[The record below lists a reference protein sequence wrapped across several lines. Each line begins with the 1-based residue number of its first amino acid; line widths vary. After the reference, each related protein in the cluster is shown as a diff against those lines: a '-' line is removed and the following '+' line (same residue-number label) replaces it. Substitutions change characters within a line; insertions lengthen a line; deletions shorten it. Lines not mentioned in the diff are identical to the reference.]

1 MFSLYSWRTGTGT
14 LYCQSE
20 KLHSC
25 RWLLR
30 LISLIFV
37 NILLTHVLTMS
48 QSGDCHIEDEHAC
61 SLFDDPNLS
70 AIDVEFSCQDFEI
83 PDQSNSW
90 SMVSHVRE
98 EDAVVQS
105 VKDTVPT
112 NVGWWNQYSANCI
125 NNLERELYHK
135 QLNLFEHPCLE
146 PIDSVFVKRLP
157 SALDRYVNQSLF
169 STKMELPHIEQST
182 EAHKRKEFQ
191 PVNQIDKS
199 AWRNIAQRIGNQ
211 SWKEVQDAT
220 RSAVLSKWR
229 HIIQIA
235 PQAST
240 LGRQLLSEV
249 LTLKSDVQL
258 ARSVEDT
265 FAAKSTKT
273 LIKRVGYVI
282 KYISWCQFKAVEPF
296 PVQEVHVYSF
306 LYDCC
311 WQAPSFGNSFKE
323 SLNFL
328 GGVVGMDGAL
338 QSAASPRVVGMCS
351 RVLVSK
357 KKLKQAKPLT
367 VKMVMA
373 LERLVEEASDP
384 IDRILSGH
392 MLFILYSRSRWSDV
406 QAIESLEFDASSESS
421 GFLEART
428 YYVKTA
434 NTTDKRRTFLPIVAI
449 TDGLC
454 NSNWAETWL
463 KERKHAGL
471 PDPQNGIPLLPVI
484 NTKGTFGT
492 IPMSPSLG
500 SACLRDLLTLARFNK
515 DDIRDISSHSLKT
528 TCLSWAAK
536 AGVAREH
543 RQILGYHVVQGA
555 TSVLHYSRDEQ
566 AEPLRQLSSVMNNI
580 RLGKFNPDA
589 TRSGFWNVQG
599 QSILLPKPKSM
610 PGPNIEDPKPPDKL
624 HALDS
629 DSSSTSSES
638 EKSDAWSEGE
648 RALKINQDIR
658 QDEKRR
664 RGSASNEP
672 LAYAIH
678 KRWYTL
684 HVVNDLQQ
692 NKTSCG
698 RILTPLYKILT
709 EVPSYDAHKCQVCFG
724 HD

>member
-1 MFSLYSWRTGTGT
+1 ML
-14 LYCQSE
+14 QSE
-20 KLHSC
+20 E
-25 RWLLR
+25 
-30 LISLIFV
+30 
-37 NILLTHVLTMS
+37 
-48 QSGDCHIEDEHAC
+48 CHTEDDNAC
-61 SLFDDPNLS
+61 SLFDDPDIS
-70 AIDVEFSCQDFEI
+70 AIDMDLSCQDFDI
-83 PDQSNSW
+83 HDHSNSW
-90 SMVSHVRE
+90 SMVSHIR
-98 EDAVVQS
+98 DG
-105 VKDTVPT
+105 DTVEQHIPDVVPV
-112 NVGWWNQYSANCI
+112 NVGWWNQYSSNCI
-125 NNLERELYHK
+125 DALERERYLNR
-135 QLNLFEHPCLE
+135 LNLFDHPCLE
-146 PIDSVFVKRLP
+146 PMDSWFAKRLP
-157 SALDRYVNQSLF
+157 CTSDRYVNQSLF
-169 STKMELPHIEQST
+169 SNKMESTQSEQST
-182 EAHKRKEFQ
+182 LAHKRKEDQLSF
-191 PVNQIDKS
+191 PTDKTV
-199 AWRNIAQRIGNQ
+199 WRNIAQRIGNQ
-211 SWKEVQDAT
+211 SWKDVQDAT

-282 KYISWCQFKAVEPF
+282 KYISWCQFKSVEPF
-296 PVQEVHVYSF
+296 PIQEAHVYSF
-306 LYDCC
+306 LYDCN

-351 RVLVSK
+351 RALVSK

-373 LERLVEEASDP
+373 LERLVTEAAEP

-392 MLFILYSRSRWSDV
+392 MLFTLYSRSRWSDV

-454 NSNWAETWL
+454 NPNWAEAWL
-463 KERKHAGL
+463 NERKSVGL
-471 PDPQNGIPLLPVI
+471 PDPQHGIPLLPVI
-484 NTKGTFGT
+484 NSKGMFGT

-500 SACLRDLLTLARFNK
+500 SACLRDLLTLARFDK
-515 DDIRDISSHSLKT
+515 DDIRGISSHSLKT

-566 AEPLRQLSSVMNNI
+566 AEPLRQLSSVMHNI

-589 TRSGFWNVQG
+589 TRSGFWNVQE
-599 QSILLPKPKSM
+599 QSIMLPKPKSM
-610 PGPNIEDPKPPDKL
+610 PGPSIEDPKPQDKL

-658 QDEKRR
+658 QDDKRR
-664 RGSASNEP
+664 RGSAASNP
-672 LAYAIH
+672 LAYVIH

-684 HVVNDLQQ
+684 HVLSELHQS
-692 NKTSCG
+692 KTSCG
-698 RILTPLYKILT
+698 RTITPLYKMLS
-709 EVPSYDAHKCQVCFG
+709 EVPSYDVHKCQVCFG